1 MRFANRFRQRRLP
14 GNELASASATK
25 ERAVKNNSVVIVTG
39 ASQGIGQ
46 ATALRLARDFSAV
59 VLTAR
64 KESELQKTAT
74 AVRSAGAEALVHAL
88 DLREP
93 SSVEILVKGTLDR
106 FGRID
111 ALVNIAGAV
120 PQIDLFEMTDAQ
132 WEDGMALKLH
142 GARRLT
148 IRAWDALKAS
158 NGSVVLMSGSAA
170 LDPKPGFAAVAAVN
184 AAIIALAKAFAEQG
198 IKDGVQV
205 NSVVPGAVMTGR
217 RQSFFEK
224 WAPAH
229 NLTVEEA
236 KKKFPEEVGISR
248 FGQPEEIAELM
259 AYLVSPAAKWMT
271 GTSVRMDGGE
281 IKGV

>member
-1 MRFANRFRQRRLP
+1 MR
-14 GNELASASATK
+14 S
-25 ERAVKNNSVVIVTG
+25 NSVAIVTG
-39 ASQGIGQ
+39 ASQGIGR
-46 ATALRLARDFSAV
+46 ATALRLARDFSAI
-59 VLTAR
+59 VLVAR
-64 KESELQKTAT
+64 NQDELQTTSA
-74 AVRSAGAEALVHAL
+74 AVDAAGAESLIYAL
-88 DLREP
+88 DLRDPQSAET
-93 SSVEILVKGTLDR
+93 IVKGTLER

-111 ALVNIAGAV
+111 ALLNIAGAV

-132 WEDGMALKLH
+132 WDDGIALKLH

-158 NGSVVLMSGSAA
+158 NGSVVLISGSAT

-198 IKDGVQV
+198 LKDGVQV

-217 RQSFFEK
+217 RRSFFEK

-229 NLTVEEA
+229 HLTVEEA
-236 KKKFPEEVGISR
+236 MKKFPEEVGISR
-248 FGQPEEIAELM
+248 FGKPEEIADLM

-281 IKGV
+281 IKGI

>member
-1 MRFANRFRQRRLP
+1 MKNK
-14 GNELASASATK
+14 SV
-25 ERAVKNNSVVIVTG
+25 AVVTG
-39 ASQGIGQ
+39 GSQGIGQ
-46 ATALRLARDFSAV
+46 ATAIRLARDFSVV
-59 VLTAR
+59 VLVAR
-64 KESELQKTAT
+64 DKENLDKTAGE
-74 AVRSAGAEALVHAL
+74 VRSAGAEPVVQAL
-88 DLREP
+88 DLRQSE
-93 SSVEILVKGTLDR
+93 SAETVIKGTLEK

-120 PQIDLFEMTDAQ
+120 PQINLFEMTDAQ
-132 WEDGMALKLH
+132 WDDGMALKFH

-158 NGSVVLMSGSAA
+158 QGSVVFISGSAA
-170 LDPKPGFAAVAAVN
+170 LDPKPGFAAVAAIN

-236 KKKFPEEVGISR
+236 IEKFPEEAGISR
-248 FGQPEEIAELM
+248 FGRPEEIADLL
-259 AYLVSPAAKWMT
+259 AFLVSPAAKWLT
-271 GTSVRMDGGE
+271 GASVRMDGGE
-281 IKGV
+281 TKSV

>member
-1 MRFANRFRQRRLP
+1 MSTR
-14 GNELASASATK
+14 
-25 ERAVKNNSVVIVTG
+25 SVAIVTG
-39 ASQGIGQ
+39 ASQGIGR
-46 ATALRLARDFSAV
+46 ATALRLAQDFAV
-59 VLTAR
+59 IVLVAR
-64 KESELQKTAT
+64 NKESLENTAT
-74 AVRSAGAEALVHAL
+74 EVRAIGAEPLVYAA

-93 SSVEILVKGTLDR
+93 QSAKTLVEEILKH

-111 ALVNIAGAV
+111 ALLNIAGAV
-120 PQIDLFEMTDAQ
+120 PQIDLFQMTDAQ
-132 WEDGMALKLH
+132 WDDGMALKLH

-148 IRAWDALKAS
+148 LHAWDALKAS
-158 NGSVVLMSGSAA
+158 QGSVVLISGSAA
-170 LDPKPGFAAVAAVN
+170 LDPKPGFAAVATIN

-236 KKKFPEEVGISR
+236 LKKFPEEAGISR
-248 FGQPEEIAELM
+248 FGKPEEIADLLG
-259 AYLVSPAAKWMT
+259 YLVSPAAKWMT
-271 GTSVRMDGGE
+271 GASLRMDGGE
-281 IKGV
+281 IKGI

>member
-1 MRFANRFRQRRLP
+1 MKS
-14 GNELASASATK
+14 G
-25 ERAVKNNSVVIVTG
+25 SVAIVTG
-39 ASQGIGQ
+39 ASQGIGR
-46 ATALRLARDFSAV
+46 AAALRLARDFSAV
-59 VLTAR
+59 VLAAR
-64 KESELQKTAT
+64 NEIELEEASAGVKA
-74 AVRSAGAEALVHAL
+74 AGAEPLVCAL

-93 SSVEILVKGTLDR
+93 RAADVLVKGTLER

-111 ALVNIAGAV
+111 ALLNIAGAV

-132 WEDGMALKLH
+132 WDDGMALKLH

-148 IRAWDALKAS
+148 VRAWDALKAS
-158 NGSVVLMSGSAA
+158 KGSVVLISGSAA

-217 RQSFFEK
+217 RRSFFEK

-229 NLTVEEA
+229 NMTVEEA
-236 KKKFPEEVGISR
+236 TKKFPEEVGISR
-248 FGQPEEIAELM
+248 FGKPEEIAELM
-259 AYLVSPAAKWMT
+259 AFIVSPAAKWMT
-271 GTSVRMDGGE
+271 GASVRMDGGE
-281 IKGV
+281 VKGV